1 MENIQNIQNIEIEKS
16 PNDPNLYRYVS
27 LSNGIKAFLIS
38 NPYASS
44 QIPNF
49 DSNETQKLS
58 KKSTFQQ
65 SKEYSKANVPDL
77 KSKHKTEK
85 KPIIEEVSD
94 QEIEKEG
101 QDEEEM
107 DEEFPE
113 EEIKSFLK
121 QNQENLLENQE
132 KINNISQGVSSIV
145 VLIETGSSN
154 EPKKFHGLAHLL
166 EHVIF
171 LGCKE
176 FPEQDSFSQF
186 ISNHGGSDN
195 GRTSLDYTFFDF
207 SIENEFLFEAL
218 YRFSRLLKEPLFPED
233 GIEKELKAVNN
244 EFELSQTSDGS
255 RNFQILLDS
264 SHPDSK
270 YNSFSWGSLES
281 LSQGAKVLRQEII
294 EFFEKYY
301 ISNKIKICI
310 YSKIGLDELQGY
322 VEKSF
327 GDLNI
332 NNKLIVGKHNNNEN
346 ANNNSRKEIDD
357 LHRSYY
363 SGMFYV
369 ETVKNEHL
377 LIISWALKPFL
388 HHYRSRSVQPIISVL
403 NDEGPNSLCSYLKK
417 ADLINSIYSYVD
429 DDDGLNSL
437 FMLFTIEVDLTQKGI
452 ENWCEI
458 IYEVFKYIDL
468 IKQKPGI
475 PEYYFEELKILAEK
489 KFLFD
494 DEENPESMVEKLAFL
509 LTFVEPKELILA
521 YSGLFLEKNTAFF
534 EEILEQ
540 LRIDNVRITFMSTK
554 ESFPKRIN
562 LNLEEKWFHT
572 KFFKENTAD
581 FLLPSLKTIT
591 HSTSDYKFPLEN
603 PFLPKNLEVLKC
615 LNENDTDPRVI
626 FSNHGEKSINNNNND
641 EIYPKIKCWHLF
653 DIKELKPK
661 ICIEIIILFKFI
673 NENIED
679 QVNLEF
685 FIEYFSEKFNE
696 IIGYQ
701 SSEAEICFEVSLFEG
716 KGINFS
722 VYGYFDKMEVFLEK
736 TFNLYTNICLSSIE
750 NKLFYQIKNR
760 LLKDLKNYC
769 LDLESQLQEAI
780 NNFIFP
786 DYFLPEDYENYLNK
800 YQINEFQDFCNK
812 NFQSF
817 ENFFSITSYFHGN
830 LHKDMALTLLSKITF
845 ILKEQLN
852 LKKDLSKGLITK
864 DFICKKM
871 LALPSKNPNWKNK
884 IVTIAKNEE
893 NKNFLVV
900 KYIDFGKYD
909 IVERNKLTVLLS
921 ILSPQTHEF
930 LRMKKQ
936 IGYLANATLIDVRN
950 KLGIMIIVNSSERN
964 FDEIDLEINNFI
976 KYFID
981 DFLKFQFSEMEFN
994 NIVNGIIAK
1003 KLEVLRDMKLNCS
1016 RVWGEIVLNELLFDR
1031 TKKNIEILKGFQ
1043 LKEIKAWIK
1052 AKFDDPKKMFI
1063 LGVIPKNSD
1072 FNKEEDLQE
1081 ILKDNRARYYHD
1093 FDMDLFNYEFF

>member
-1 MENIQNIQNIEIEKS
+1 MENIQNIENAIAKS

-38 NPYASS
+38 NPHAST
-44 QIPNF
+44 QIHF

-65 SKEYSKANVPDL
+65 SKEYSKANAPDS
-77 KSKHKTEK
+77 KFKHKSEK
-85 KPIIEEVSD
+85 KPTIEEVSD
-94 QEIEKEG
+94 QEKE
-101 QDEEEM
+101 QEEE
-107 DEEFPE
+107 EEDMEEELPE
-113 EEIKSFLK
+113 EDLKSQLK
-121 QNQENLLENQE
+121 QNQENLMENQE
-132 KINNISQGVSSIV
+132 KINKISQGVSSIV

-207 SIENEFLFEAL
+207 TIENEFLFEAL
-218 YRFSRLLKEPLFPED
+218 YRFSCLLKDPLFPEN

-281 LSQGAKVLRQEII
+281 LNHGAKILRQEII
-294 EFFEKYY
+294 KYFKKYY
-301 ISNKIKICI
+301 ISDKIKICI

-327 GDLNI
+327 GCI
-332 NNKLIVGKHNNNEN
+332 NRYTVENQNNNEKN
-346 ANNNSRKEIDD
+346 TENCDDNLNKDTED

-388 HHYRSRSVQPIISVL
+388 HHYRSRSVQPITSVL

-494 DEENPESMVEKLAFL
+494 DEENPDSMVEKLAFL
-509 LTFVEPKELILA
+509 LTFVEPKELILV
-521 YSGLFLEKNTAFF
+521 YSGLFLEKNTIFF

-540 LRIDNVRITFMSTK
+540 LRIDNVRVTFMSSK

-572 KFFKENTAD
+572 KFYKESTAD

-603 PFLPKNLEVLKC
+603 PFLPKHLEVLKC
-615 LNENDTDPRVI
+615 LNENETIPRVI
-626 FSNHGEKSINNNNND
+626 LCNHGEKNINNNND
-641 EIYPKIKCWHLF
+641 EIYPKIKCWHFF

-661 ICIEIIILFKFI
+661 ICIEVIILFKFI

-722 VYGYFDKMEVFLEK
+722 IYGYFDKIEVFLEK
-736 TFNLYTNICLSSIE
+736 TFNLYTNVCLSPIE

-786 DYFLPEDYENYLNK
+786 DYFLPEDYEKYLDN
-800 YQINEFQDFCNK
+800 YQINEFQEFCNK

-817 ENFFSITSYFHGN
+817 ENFFSITGYFHGN
-830 LHKDMALTLLSKITF
+830 LYKDMALNLLNKITF

-852 LKKDLSKGLITK
+852 SKKDLSKGLITK

-871 LALPSKNPNWKNK
+871 LALPSKNLNWKNK
-884 IVTIAKNEE
+884 IVTRAKNEE
-893 NKNFLVV
+893 NKNFLVI

-909 IVERNKLTVLLS
+909 ITERNKLTLLLS
-921 ILSPQTHEF
+921 ILSPQVHEI
-930 LRMKKQ
+930 LRMRKQ

-950 KLGIMIIVNSSERN
+950 KLGIMIIVNSSEKN
-964 FDEIDLEINNFI
+964 FDEIDSEINNFI
-976 KYFID
+976 QYFID
-981 DFLKFQFSEMEFN
+981 DFLEFQFSEMEFN
-994 NIVNGIIAK
+994 NIINGIIAK

-1016 RVWGEIVLNELLFDR
+1016 RIWGEIVLNELIFNR
-1031 TKKNIEILKGFQ
+1031 TNKNIEILKGFQ
-1043 LKEIKAWIK
+1043 LKEIKAWIRN
-1052 AKFDDPKKMFI
+1052 KFIDPKKMFI
-1063 LGVIPKNSD
+1063 LGVIPQKSK
-1072 FNKEEDLQE
+1072 FNQEEDLQE
-1081 ILKDNRARYYHD
+1081 FLKDCRAKYYND
-1093 FDMDLFNYEFF
+1093 FDMDLFNYEFFK